1 MRTIYLATPYSYRS
15 KIPFL
20 GKLVMAW
27 RNRVVTKT
35 AARIMKR
42 GENVFSPIT
51 HSHYIATIGNLP
63 PLAHE
68 FWLRLDKWY
77 VDRADLIYVLNQKGW
92 EDSIGV
98 QREIGWGIEQEKQVY
113 LIDRS
118 GSVIRPLFDY
128 KELNS
133 WI

>member
-15 KIPFL
+15 KCSL
-20 GKLVMAW
+20 LNKLVMWW
-27 RNRVVTKT
+27 RNRVVSKT
-35 AARIMKR
+35 AARIMER

-51 HSHYIATIGNLP
+51 HSHYIAVVGKLP
-63 PLAHE
+63 QLSHE

-77 VDRADLIYVLNQKGW
+77 VDRCDLIYVLNQTGW
-92 EDSIGV
+92 EDSLGV
-98 QREIGWGIEQEKQVY
+98 QREIKWGLEQEKQIY

-118 GSVIRPLFDY
+118 GSVVRPLFDY
-128 KELNS
+128 KKLNS